1 MISSRSPI
9 FVDLDG
15 TLVATDT
22 LHEAFFA
29 LCARSPVAALHAFL
43 VLGRGRAAFKRQVLE
58 AAKPRGA
65 PVLPYRTSVLTF
77 LRGERKRGRP
87 LVLVTASD
95 QLTADAVAD
104 DLSIFDLALGS
115 DGKTNLEGKRK
126 LEAIQRVCAERGW
139 SDFGYVGDARA
150 DLAVWAEAADVYV
163 AGAHPAVVR
172 QLQAGGAQPQVIA
185 TRPGVL
191 RNLVRA
197 CRPHQWAKNTLVFVP
212 LLLAHEWN
220 DGTKL
225 LAATLAFVAFSL
237 AASAMYLVND
247 LLDLESDRKHA
258 RKKHRPFAAGDLPVV
273 VGPIAAVALVAMS
286 ATLTVTL
293 LPVQFGFLLLGYL
306 VTTQLYSLYLK
317 KRLLLDVFT
326 LALLYIL
333 RVLGGGLATGTLVT
347 QWLLAFAGF
356 LFTSLAFAKRY
367 TELAAQ
373 SDAGA
378 VQSGEGRGYGIG
390 DLGIIESVGPTSG
403 YLAGLVLALYINSS
417 EGSDLYANPLW
428 LWLLCPLVLY
438 WITRVWFVAKRRQLH
453 TDPVV
458 FALTDR
464 VSLIVGLIG
473 IGLVL
478 GASYGWGP
486 VLFAD

>member
-1 MISSRSPI
+1 
-9 FVDLDG
+9 
-15 TLVATDT
+15 
-22 LHEAFFA
+22 
-29 LCARSPVAALHAFL
+29 
-43 VLGRGRAAFKRQVLE
+43 
-58 AAKPRGA
+58 
-65 PVLPYRTSVLTF
+65 
-77 LRGERKRGRP
+77 
-87 LVLVTASD
+87 
-95 QLTADAVAD
+95 
-104 DLSIFDLALGS
+104 
-115 DGKTNLEGKRK
+115 
-126 LEAIQRVCAERGW
+126 
-139 SDFGYVGDARA
+139 
-150 DLAVWAEAADVYV
+150 
-163 AGAHPAVVR
+163 
-172 QLQAGGAQPQVIA
+172 
-185 TRPGVL
+185 
-191 RNLVRA
+191 
-197 CRPHQWAKNTLVFVP
+197 
-212 LLLAHEWN
+212 
-220 DGTKL
+220 
-225 LAATLAFVAFSL
+225 
-237 AASAMYLVND
+237 
-247 LLDLESDRKHA
+247 
-258 RKKHRPFAAGDLPVV
+258 
-273 VGPIAAVALVAMS
+273 
-286 ATLTVTL
+286 
-293 LPVQFGFLLLGYL
+293 
-306 VTTQLYSLYLK
+306 
-317 KRLLLDVFT
+317 
-326 LALLYIL
+326 
-333 RVLGGGLATGTLVT
+333 LATGTLVT